1 MYLQTNKVWVPATEN
16 STVHQL
22 TAVLLPPDQEQIT
35 TFQSYLELLAMRVSW
50 MIQQEEKMKA
60 IKMIEQAIVQAWISQ
75 IETPATSASPQEWAE
90 SITMS
95 NPTFQ
100 EALMFLDPS
109 DRPLDHNLLEFPA
122 EAIDLNPEIQERLQE
137 TTLEEWLALMVATCT
152 R

>member
-1 MYLQTNKVWVPATEN
+1 MYLQTNKVWIPATED

-22 TAVLLPPDQEQIT
+22 TGVLIPPDQEQIT

-50 MIQQEEKMKA
+50 MIQQEEKREA
-60 IKMIEQAIVQAWISQ
+60 TQMIEQAIVQAWISQ
-75 IETPATSASPQEWAE
+75 IETPATSAPPQEWAE
-90 SITMS
+90 SITMY

-100 EALMFLDPS
+100 EALMFLAPS
-109 DRPLDHNLLEFPA
+109 DLPLGQNLWEFPV
-122 EAIDLNPEIQERLQE
+122 EASNLNPEIQERLQE